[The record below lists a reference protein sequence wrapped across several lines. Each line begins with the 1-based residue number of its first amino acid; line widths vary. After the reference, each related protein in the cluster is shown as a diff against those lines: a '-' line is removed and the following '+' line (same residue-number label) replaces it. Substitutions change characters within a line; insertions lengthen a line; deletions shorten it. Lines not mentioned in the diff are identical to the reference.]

1 MNNYQLILGIR
12 QLPRP
17 RGEGYLYYKMVP
29 LQKEAQKR
37 NLLKCILDR
46 VNCFLK
52 EEDRF
57 LFYLNLYC
65 KESEEVEERK
75 LEELFNKAL
84 IKLSQKGQFS
94 DKEARE
100 LLSNYKTENMAAW
113 VIEVLDRIVRKFVSK
128 G

>member
-37 NLLKCILDR
+37 NLLERILHR

-52 EEDRF
+52 MKID
-57 LFYLNLYC
+57 
-65 KESEEVEERK
+65 
-75 LEELFNKAL
+75 
-84 IKLSQKGQFS
+84 FS
-94 DKEARE
+94 F
-100 LLSNYKTENMAAW
+100 
-113 VIEVLDRIVRKFVSK
+113 I
-128 G
+128 